1 MDVADI
7 IKENPYTGKF
17 DYIKINLDSLM
28 NNLIEYKLEDQD
40 IIRIYSYNKDY
51 SIDEKSRQDLLPDKL
66 NTISITGNVYKEG
79 NYPLDKYKNLK
90 ALIEDA
96 AMGLKPETY
105 MDKVDVIKE
114 NLFTGLKSFKTFN
127 LNDIIDGS
135 ENYIL
140 EDNDE
145 VRVYSENYV
154 YGENKEISV
163 SGFVSNPRYLER

>member
-1 MDVADI
+1 M
-7 IKENPYTGKF
+7 
-17 DYIKINLDSLM
+17 
-28 NNLIEYKLEDQD
+28 
-40 IIRIYSYNKDY
+40 
-51 SIDEKSRQDLLPDKL
+51 LPDKL

-140 EDNDE
+140 EEMMN
-145 VRVYSENYV
+145 
-154 YGENKEISV
+154 
-163 SGFVSNPRYLER
+163 RYILKIMFMVKTRKYQFQVL